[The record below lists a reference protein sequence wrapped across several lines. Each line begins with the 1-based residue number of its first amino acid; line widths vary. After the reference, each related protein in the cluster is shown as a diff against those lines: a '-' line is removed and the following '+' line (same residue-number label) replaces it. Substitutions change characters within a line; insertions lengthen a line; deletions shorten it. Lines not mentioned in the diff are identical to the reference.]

1 MSKSTEEY
9 LEALYTLTKDG
20 ETASTTAISKR
31 LSVAPASV
39 TEMLGKLSDDGY
51 VNYQP
56 YQGVTLTPKGFK
68 VAEKMA
74 RKHRLLERFLHDM
87 LGIGKDRVHE
97 EACAMEHAL
106 SDETARALCQT
117 LKHPDTC
124 PDDGNPIPPC
134 DLRFSS
140 CEECQKWRGESLE
153 KVGRREASVV
163 SLSTLKEREEGKI
176 AFIRGDS
183 KVLRRLLDMGLTPGT
198 KIKIARI
205 APLQGPV
212 EIAVRGSKLAL
223 GEEVACNVFVEVA
236 GAQVRLK
243 TRHVTP

>member
-31 LSVAPASV
+31 LKVAPASV
-39 TEMLGKLSDDGY
+39 TEMLGKLSDEGY

-56 YQGVTLTPKGFK
+56 YQGVTLTSKGFK
-68 VAEKMA
+68 IAEKMA
-74 RKHRLLERFLHDM
+74 RKHRLLERFLHDI
-87 LGIGKDRVHE
+87 LGIGRSKVHD

-117 LKHPDTC
+117 LKYPDTC
-124 PDDGNPIPPC
+124 PDDENPIPPC
-134 DLRFSS
+134 DFKFSS
-140 CEECQKWRGESLE
+140 CEECRKWGVGSLE
-153 KVGRREASVV
+153 RVSGRKTSVV
-163 SLSTLKEREEGKI
+163 SISALKEREEGKI
-176 AFIRGDS
+176 AFIRGDN

-198 KIKIARI
+198 KIKVARI
-205 APLQGPV
+205 APLKGPV

-223 GEEVACNVFVEVA
+223 GEEVACNVFVE
-236 GAQVRLK
+236 
-243 TRHVTP
+243 TPMHEPREK